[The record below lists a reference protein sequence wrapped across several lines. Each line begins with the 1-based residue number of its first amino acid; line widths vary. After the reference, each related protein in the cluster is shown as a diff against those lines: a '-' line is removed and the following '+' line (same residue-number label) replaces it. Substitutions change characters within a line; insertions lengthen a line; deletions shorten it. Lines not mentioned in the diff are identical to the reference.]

1 MNVFFNT
8 MIMLKTNFKKFSG
21 NSKEDTFKSSS
32 TMKVVDQK
40 SITQRNSKPISRE
53 IQSNQQKHSKS
64 AKKKRKKKVSSKC
77 CRIPIEGCNPKKIL
91 KWT

>member
-1 MNVFFNT
+1 MYFLYNHYVGTDFN
-8 MIMLKTNFKKFSG
+8 KSSG
-21 NSKEDTFKSSS
+21 NSKQDTFKSSS
-32 TMKVVDQK
+32 AMKVVDQK

-64 AKKKRKKKVSSKC
+64 AKKKIVSSMC
-77 CRIPIEGCNPKKIL
+77 SRTPIEGCNPKKIL